1 MKLTL
6 LGSFYGPSVIGFILL
21 PETRIGQL
29 LKMSVSLP
37 KTEIKGYS
45 NMYVN
50 LILSSE
56 LHLSLF
62 GAVLDQLCR
71 ICEALQQWL

>member
-1 MKLTL
+1 MKPTL
-6 LGSFYGPSVIGFILL
+6 LGSSCGPSGIGFMLL
-21 PETRIGQL
+21 PENTNGQL
-29 LKMSVSLP
+29 LKISVSLT

-45 NMYVN
+45 DMCIN

-62 GAVLDQLCR
+62 GAVLDQVHK
-71 ICEALQQWL
+71 ICEALEQWL

>member
-1 MKLTL
+1 
-6 LGSFYGPSVIGFILL
+6 LGSSYGPSGIGFILL
-21 PETRIGQL
+21 PENRNGHL
-29 LKMSVSLP
+29 LKISVSLT

-45 NMYVN
+45 NMCIN

-62 GAVLDQLCR
+62 DAVLDKVCR